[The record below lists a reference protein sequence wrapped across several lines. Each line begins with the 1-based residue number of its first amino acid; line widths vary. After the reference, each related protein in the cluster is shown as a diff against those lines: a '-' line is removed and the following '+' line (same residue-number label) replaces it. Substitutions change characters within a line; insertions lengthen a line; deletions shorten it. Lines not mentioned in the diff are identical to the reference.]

1 MTRGEERILVERAS
15 AGDRASAERLVRA
28 HQDSLF
34 AYMFRLSGRRDVAED
49 VVQEAFVRVFTHLD
63 RFDPKFR
70 FSTWLFTIA
79 KRLYVNSCQKM
90 KPVYDTDTVGARRGS
105 GAEPGAPMIAAEVRD
120 NARDALQA
128 ALAELTDEQREIV
141 VLFHQHNWPI
151 SLIAEH
157 LGMPEGTIKSHLH
170 RSRKRLR
177 VTLEESERSSASV
190 AEVWA

>member
-15 AGDRASAERLVRA
+15 AGDRDSAERLVRA

-90 KPVYDTDTVGARRGS
+90 KPVYDSDTVGARRGP
-105 GAEPGAPMIAAEVRD
+105 GAEPGAPMIATEVRD